1 MRYGIAL
8 VIALSLNATANL
20 MIKFGMERFKV
31 AGVTPADGLVAV
43 GTSLITN
50 WVLILGLC
58 CFALNVG
65 FYAYAL
71 KALPISVA
79 YPIMVTLGF
88 AIIVTVAGMYLH
100 ERLTAAQWIGVC
112 FILVGVWLVAW
123 KARAQLQPDM
133 PSGATAAEIQAAGGD
148 AAMDR
153 PE

>member
-1 MRYGIAL
+1 MRYAIAL

-20 MIKFGMERFKV
+20 MIKFGMERFKA

-43 GTSLITN
+43 GASLLTN

-100 ERLTAAQWIGVC
+100 ERLTTVQWVGVC
-112 FILVGVWLVAW
+112 LILIGVWLVASQAS
-123 KARAQLQPDM
+123 KQLTSQPASSPTSLDVHAR
-133 PSGATAAEIQAAGGD
+133 GD
-148 AAMDR
+148 GTVS
-153 PE
+153 